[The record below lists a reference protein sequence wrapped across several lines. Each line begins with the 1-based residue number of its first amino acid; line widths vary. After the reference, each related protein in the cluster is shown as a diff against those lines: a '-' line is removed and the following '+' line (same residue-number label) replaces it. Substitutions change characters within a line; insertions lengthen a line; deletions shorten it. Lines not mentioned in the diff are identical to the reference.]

1 MRHGNKQRSG
11 KQSRLKSNTAR
22 KSFSM
27 TVVQINGKLPWKCF
41 RSKTGSWIA
50 VCDLLKVAIEAD
62 TWALLMQD
70 IGESVN
76 TIFKDLFESDQLD
89 HFLRVQEWQSAGSCR
104 PVRDI
109 YTSTFRLCQA
119 SSTPKHTIVRD
130 YVR

>member
-1 MRHGNKQRSG
+1 
-11 KQSRLKSNTAR
+11 
-22 KSFSM
+22 M

-41 RSKTGSWIA
+41 RSKPGSWIA
-50 VCDLLKVAIEAD
+50 VCDLLKVTIEAD

-119 SSTPKHTIVRD
+119 SSTPKHTIVGTTFAD
-130 YVR
+130 KVRSFHRRLAQVQILTFITTTTA